1 VLKHFLGA
9 PEDGEN
15 PFAALL
21 VSGDK
26 LYGTTSIG
34 GAFNGGLVFQINTD
48 GSIFT
53 VLKHYNYSE
62 GNGPTG
68 NLVLDDNVLY
78 GTTVGGGAMGFGT
91 AFSLTLPGPPHL
103 AMVRSATSAILS
115 WPTNPVGFT
124 LQSTTNLSLLNAW
137 SPVAQPAVTNAG
149 QVSVTA
155 STSASQTFFRLTSD

>member
-34 GAFNGGLVFQINTD
+34 GAFNGGLAFQINTD
-48 GSIFT
+48 GSNFI
-53 VLKHYNYSE
+53 VLKHYDYSE
-62 GNGPTG
+62 VIGPTG
-68 NLVLDDNVLY
+68 NLVLNGNFLY

-91 AFSLTLPGPPHL
+91 VFSLTLPGPPQL
-103 AMVRSATSAILS
+103 AMVRSADSAILS
-115 WPTNPVGFT
+115 WPTNAVGFT
-124 LQSTTNLSLLNAW
+124 LQSSTNLALLNAW